1 LEGDLIVSLKSKMP
15 LQVWILTLSA
25 FAIGTAEFVIA
36 GILPQVADSLWVTEG
51 QAGNLITAYA
61 LAIVV
66 GGPILTLWL
75 ARLEKHKVLFGLMAL
90 FIAGNLIG
98 AFTTS
103 YSVLLISRVIAGLT
117 QGPFYGIGA
126 VVATKLVS
134 DKLAGQ
140 AVGQM
145 FTGLTLANVLGVPG
159 GTWIGNAF
167 GWNMTFLV
175 ISALG
180 LVAAVAIAAFVP
192 AQEPDHSAPNI
203 RGQLSA
209 FQDRNLIASLAI
221 TAFGWVGFMTFYGY
235 IAPVAE
241 RIVGFSASDLT
252 WVLVIVGLG
261 FVIGNSLGGRTADAN
276 LRLSLILWPVAMIAS
291 LIVVGLV
298 APFKWPF
305 LAAAFG
311 FGVASFAN
319 VPPMQM
325 RVMKY
330 GQAAPELAATANIS
344 AFNIANAFG
353 GLIGGAVVDSSY
365 GASAIPFAA
374 AVVPLVTL
382 FFILS
387 QERRLSSS
395 TPAPRGSERRP
406 REAALVG
413 LRLKERLSAEQ
424 SPRPHNPQQEPTHE
438 QQR

>member
-1 LEGDLIVSLKSKMP
+1 MSLKSKMP

-36 GILPQVADSLWVTEG
+36 GVLPQVAYSLGITEG

-75 ARLEKHKVLFGLMAL
+75 ARFEKRRVLVGLMAL

-98 AFTTS
+98 AATTN
-103 YSVLLISRVIAGLT
+103 YTVLLLSRVIAGLT

-145 FTGLTLANVLGVPG
+145 FAGLTLANVLGVPS
-159 GTWIGNAF
+159 GTWIGNAL

-180 LVAAVAIAAFVP
+180 LIAALAIAVVVP
-192 AQEPDHSAPNI
+192 VQGNDKSTPSI
-203 RGQLSA
+203 GGQLVA
-209 FQDRNLIASLAI
+209 FRDRNLLASLAI
-221 TAFGWVGFMTFYGY
+221 TALGWVGFMTFYGY
-235 IAPVAE
+235 IAPVA
-241 RIVGFSASDLT
+241 RVAGFSPTDLT
-252 WVLVIVGLG
+252 FVLVIVGVGL
-261 FVIGNSLGGRTADAN
+261 VIGNTLGGRTADTS
-276 LRLSLILWPVAMIAS
+276 LRLSLILWPAAMIVS
-291 LIVVGLV
+291 LVVAGLV

-305 LAAAFG
+305 LAAAFI
-311 FGVASFAN
+311 FGIASFAN

-330 GQAAPELAATANIS
+330 GKAAPELAATANIS
-344 AFNIANAFG
+344 AFNLANALG
-353 GLIGGAVVDSSY
+353 GLIGGAIVDSSF

-374 AVVPLVTL
+374 AVVPALAL
-382 FFILS
+382 LFILS
-387 QERRLSSS
+387 QERGSSVA
-395 TPAPRGSERRP
+395 PALRRP
-406 REAALVG
+406 S
-413 LRLKERLSAEQ
+413 LKGATL
-424 SPRPHNPQQEPTHE
+424 
-438 QQR
+438 

>member
-1 LEGDLIVSLKSKMP
+1 MSLKSKMP

-36 GILPQVADSLWVTEG
+36 GVLPQVAGSLHITEG

-75 ARLEKHKVLFGLMAL
+75 TRFEKRKVLLGLMAL

-98 AFTTS
+98 AVTTS
-103 YSVLLISRVIAGLT
+103 YTLLLISRVIAGLT

-126 VVATKLVS
+126 VVATRLVS

-145 FTGLTLANVLGVPG
+145 FAGLTLANVLGVPL
-159 GTWIGNAF
+159 GTWIGNEL

-180 LVAAVAIAAFVP
+180 LFATLAIALFVP
-192 AQEPDHSAPNI
+192 AQRRDGATLDI
-203 RGQLSA
+203 RGQLTA
-209 FQDRNLIASLAI
+209 FGEHNLLASLAI
-221 TAFGWVGFMTFYGY
+221 TALGWVGFMTFYGY

-241 RIVGFSASDLT
+241 RVAGFSAADLT
-252 WVLVIVGLG
+252 WVLVVVGVGL
-261 FVIGNSLGGRTADAN
+261 VIGNTLGGRTADAN
-276 LRLSLILWPVAMIAS
+276 LRLSLILWPAAMIVS
-291 LIVVGLV
+291 LIVAGFA

-305 LAAAFG
+305 LAAAFV
-311 FGVASFAN
+311 FGIASFAN

-330 GQAAPELAATANIS
+330 GKAAPELAATANIS
-344 AFNIANAFG
+344 AFNIANALG
-353 GLIGGAVVDSSY
+353 GLIGGAIVDSSF
-365 GASAIPFAA
+365 GASTIPFAA
-374 AVVPLVTL
+374 AIVPAVALL
-382 FFILS
+382 FIMS
-387 QERRLSSS
+387 QERGSSVAPALSQ
-395 TPAPRGSERRP
+395 PA
-406 REAALVG
+406 
-413 LRLKERLSAEQ
+413 LKEAML
-424 SPRPHNPQQEPTHE
+424 
-438 QQR
+438 

>member
-1 LEGDLIVSLKSKMP
+1 MSLTSKMP

-36 GILPQVADSLWVTEG
+36 GVLPQVAGSLGITEG

-75 ARLEKHKVLFGLMAL
+75 ARFEKRRVLIGLMAL
-90 FIAGNLIG
+90 FIVGNLIG
-98 AFTTS
+98 AVTTD
-103 YSVLLISRVIAGLT
+103 YTLLLISRVIAGLT

-145 FTGLTLANVLGVPG
+145 FAGLTLANVLGVPG
-159 GTWIGNAF
+159 GTWIGNLL
-167 GWNMTFLV
+167 GWNATFLV

-180 LVAAVAIAAFVP
+180 LIATSAIAVFVP
-192 AQEPDHSAPNI
+192 AQGRDNAAPSI
-203 RGQLSA
+203 RGQLVA
-209 FQDRNLIASLAI
+209 FKDRNLLASLAM
-221 TAFGWVGFMTFYGY
+221 TALGWVGFMTFYGY

-241 RIVGFSASDLT
+241 RVAGFRAADLT
-252 WVLVIVGLG
+252 WVLVIVGIGLVLG
-261 FVIGNSLGGRTADAN
+261 NMFGGRTADAN
-276 LRLSLILWPVAMIAS
+276 LRVSLLLWPAAMIVS

-305 LAAAFG
+305 LAAAFI
-311 FGVASFAN
+311 FGISSFAN

-330 GQAAPELAATANIS
+330 GKAAPELAATANIS
-344 AFNIANAFG
+344 AFNVANALG
-353 GLIGGAVVDSSY
+353 GLIGGAVVDSSF

-374 AVVPLVTL
+374 AIVPLVAL
-382 FFILS
+382 LFILS
-387 QERRLSSS
+387 QERRNTGSGLCQPLPKEV
-395 TPAPRGSERRP
+395 TP
-406 REAALVG
+406 
-413 LRLKERLSAEQ
+413 
-424 SPRPHNPQQEPTHE
+424 
-438 QQR
+438 